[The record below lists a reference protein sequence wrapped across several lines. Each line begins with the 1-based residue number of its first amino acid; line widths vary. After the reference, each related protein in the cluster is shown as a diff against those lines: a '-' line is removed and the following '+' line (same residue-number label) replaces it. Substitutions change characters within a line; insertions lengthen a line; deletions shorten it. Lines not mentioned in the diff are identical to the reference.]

1 MSNFFVFKLTLAY
14 AVIFQL
20 SMDDNENLF
29 KSIAITTASTP
40 SQGIQNNA
48 EPLKRSKKRK
58 SLSLRKKRRKRVKD
72 LTQLHHRNKVLL
84 LQDLENNYSA
94 PNTSRKQIIF

>member
-1 MSNFFVFKLTLAY
+1 MN
-14 AVIFQL
+14 
-20 SMDDNENLF
+20 DNENLL
-29 KSIAITTASTP
+29 KGVDITTASAS
-40 SQGIQNNA
+40 SQFSQNNA

-72 LTQLHHRNKVLL
+72 LTQLHNRNKVLS

-94 PNTSRKQIIF
+94 PNNSRKQIIS